1 MKERTK
7 NIIIVALAGVIIF
20 GFALWGVL
28 MPDAKVSTSE
38 RRPLEQ
44 LPELS
49 MESITSGK
57 FTGDFEEYAADQ
69 FPLRD
74 AFR

>member
-7 NIIIVALAGVIIF
+7 NIITIVLSAILIF

-28 MPDAKVSTSE
+28 MPDGDVSLSE
-38 RRPLEQ
+38 RRPLKQ
-44 LPELS
+44 LPKFSADTILS
-49 MESITSGK
+49 GD
-57 FTGDFEEYAADQ
+57 FTKDFEEYAADQ

-74 AFR
+74 AF